1 LRHQLSA
8 HGQFQNQLAQFP
20 DALCFLPAVA
30 AAAGGRFGEQG
41 RGPEVEVVEEGF
53 SGHKLCSFFCVEV
66 SHKNSIIICAISLW
80 RFVMQRATV
89 TLPQDLLTELVTLVG
104 AKSKTE
110 AVITAVKDEIRLRK
124 MARIKSMAGKMEF
137 TATAD
142 ELRHGDSRLG

>member
-1 LRHQLSA
+1 
-8 HGQFQNQLAQFP
+8 
-20 DALCFLPAVA
+20 
-30 AAAGGRFGEQG
+30 
-41 RGPEVEVVEEGF
+41 
-53 SGHKLCSFFCVEV
+53 
-66 SHKNSIIICAISLW
+66 
-80 RFVMQRATV
+80 MQRATV
-89 TLPQDLLTELVTLVG
+89 TLPQDLLTELVALVG